1 MSNGVESTVSR
12 LEELAIK
19 AYDAYGTDAGWK
31 TFDGRPMPK
40 WYDLGDAVQAHW
52 REAVY
57 AACASVDPEF
67 LNAHSEPKKV
77 DWRYAFDDR
86 SMTEIKFAQEYLDKF
101 NHGTTG
107 HNALV
112 IIAKLAKLLDA
123 NGAQAL
129 PYA

>member
-1 MSNGVESTVSR
+1 MTDE
-12 LEELAIK
+12 IK
-19 AYDAYGTDAGWK
+19 ATPLESLAMQLYDAYGRKREWK
-31 TFDGRPMPK
+31 AWNGTPMPL
-40 WYDLGDAVQAHW
+40 WNDCGDGVQSGWLAVA
-52 REAVY
+52 E
-57 AACASVDPEF
+57 CAINLLDPDY
-67 LNAHSEPKKV
+67 LLDQSKV
-77 DWRYAFDDR
+77 GWRYAFDDR